1 MPQTFVSPIVLDCCQ
16 HVSVESLTLDLSS
29 GKCRGVAYITC
40 SELGV
45 RIPGIPTH
53 PELPVYV
60 WQNLGACLD
69 EGFSL
74 TPDDITDIIVYGHY
88 PCSLID
94 LGVKGDAPL
103 LTEKVGGLLHSL
115 SSLTGAVRKEIQSRF
130 GDRRDEA
137 VLRTATEL
145 HIMRQLELA
154 VQHPEVLKAIEEN
167 RVRFGAW
174 MQVPGLLK
182 PLAFSRHSQRFC

>member
-1 MPQTFVSPIVLDCCQ
+1 MPQTFVSPLVLDCCQ
-16 HVSVESLTLDLSS
+16 QVSVESLTLDLSS

-53 PELPVYV
+53 PELPIYV

-74 TPDDITDIIVYGHY
+74 NLGDITDIIVYGHY
-88 PCSLID
+88 PCSLVDI
-94 LGVKGDAPL
+94 GVKGDAPL
-103 LTEKVGGLLHSL
+103 LAEKVGGLLHSL
-115 SSLTGAVRKEIQSRF
+115 SSLTSAVRQEIQSRF

-154 VQHPEVLKAIEEN
+154 SQLPEVLKAIDEN
-167 RVRFGAW
+167 RIRFGAW
-174 MQVPGLLK
+174 MQVPGSLK
-182 PLAFSRHSQRFC
+182 PLAYDRCRQQFC